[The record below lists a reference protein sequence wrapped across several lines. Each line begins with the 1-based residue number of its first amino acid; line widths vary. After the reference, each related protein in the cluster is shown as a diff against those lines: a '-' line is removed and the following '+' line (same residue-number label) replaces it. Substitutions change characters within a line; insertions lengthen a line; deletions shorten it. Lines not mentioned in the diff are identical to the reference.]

1 MTHRTRPIPTLLLAL
16 ALLLPIGAA
25 RATTPALLHYQA
37 VVRDATGQLLD
48 GAVALRFRIY
58 DDATGDNF
66 LWEETHAAVPV
77 ASGLVSLELGSLTPL
92 SPELLDGVERWLEI
106 VVDGD
111 PLTPRVRLA
120 SDAYALRAAV
130 ADDVAIGALAPDR
143 LAPVCGEGQSLRQV
157 AGSWICA
164 DPVAGPE
171 GPIGPA
177 GPAGPPGA
185 TGAQG
190 PAGPAGPTGAT
201 GATGPQGPPGATGPK
216 GDRGLPGEARGAAVQ
231 DLADLARL
239 PELREG
245 LPFDLPAQGDC
256 SLAGEG
262 ATLGLSVGGT
272 PRTGVVAILGRD
284 AMSQMP
290 FRAVL
295 FQAPGGL
302 PESGFVGLGAVST
315 IARGGLTENFSGVVT
330 EFGPVASAAGVT
342 TYLVRIEPAAALLRL
357 HSGFSI
363 RQGSNAPDLVQL
375 VFDDAG
381 LQASGLVS
389 NIAGSPPT
397 LEFAMQYDETALAF
411 VSRLLEEEGIYYYA
425 NAAGQMVL
433 GDSTAGYGSGPTGTY
448 GGHLAGPSVASNR
461 FTSLARLHRPY
472 SARATIRGFSLA
484 DPGGVVVQSTVVRA
498 GLGATGEIYQYVIAE
513 PDPGETA
520 ARATVVAGRSELAS
534 RVAVG
539 TSNLPGLRGGHVFRA
554 TDATGNGLGG
564 NFVAIRVDH
573 VALYDETRRCF
584 GYANAFEAIP
594 STKTFR
600 PPALT
605 PRPSIPAL
613 QTAIVTGPAGETVF
627 TDSLGRIRVRFL
639 WDRSGTTDE
648 RSSAWVRV
656 AQAIGNLGSA
666 RVPEIGDEV
675 LVGFEQG
682 DERLPIVFGTLWN
695 GSDPMP

>member
-1 MTHRTRPIPTLLLAL
+1 MTDRIRPIPMLLLAL
-16 ALLLPIGAA
+16 ALLLPAA
-25 RATTPALLHYQA
+25 ATRATTPALLHYQA

-48 GAVALRFRIY
+48 GAVDLRFRIY

-77 ASGLVSLELGSLTPL
+77 AGGLVSLELGSLTPL
-92 SPELLDGVERWLEI
+92 SPDLLDGLERWLEI
-106 VVDGD
+106 VVGGD
-111 PLTPRVRLA
+111 PLAPRVRLA

-130 ADDVAIGALAPDR
+130 ADDVAVGALAPDR
-143 LAPVCGEGQSLRQV
+143 LAPLCGEGQSLRQI
-157 AGSWICA
+157 AGTWICA

-190 PAGPAGPTGAT
+190 PAGPAGPTGP
-201 GATGPQGPPGATGPK
+201 TGPTGPPGATGAK

-231 DLADLARL
+231 DLADLARV
-239 PELREG
+239 PELRDG
-245 LPFDLPAQGDC
+245 LPFDLPIQGDC
-256 SLAGEG
+256 SLTGEG
-262 ATLGLSVGGT
+262 ATVGLAVGGKVQ
-272 PRTGVVAILGRD
+272 TGVVAILGRD

-295 FQAPGGL
+295 FQASAGL
-302 PESGFVGLGAVST
+302 SESGFIDQGAAST
-315 IARGGLTENFSGVVT
+315 ITRGGLTETFTGVVT
-330 EFGPVASAAGVT
+330 EFGPVASDAGLT
-342 TYLVRIEPAAALLRL
+342 TYLVRIEPAAARLRL
-357 HSGFSI
+357 HAGYSI

-381 LQASGLVS
+381 LPASGLAA
-389 NIAGSPPT
+389 NIAGNPPT
-397 LEFAMQYDETALAF
+397 LEFAMQYDETALDF

-461 FTSLARLHRPY
+461 FTSLARLHRSY
-472 SARATIRGFSLA
+472 SERATIRGFSLA
-484 DPGGVVVQSTVVRA
+484 DPGGIVVQSTVVRA
-498 GLGATGEIYQYVIAE
+498 GLGATGEIYQYAVAE
-513 PDPGETA
+513 PDSAETA
-520 ARATVVAGRSELAS
+520 ARATVVASRAELAS
-534 RVAVG
+534 HVAVG

-554 TDATGNGLGG
+554 TDATANGLGG

-573 VALYDETRRCF
+573 VALYDETRRCY

-594 STKTFR
+594 STKTYR

-605 PRPSIPAL
+605 PRPSIPAI

-639 WDRSGTTDE
+639 WDRSGSTDE